1 MREAPDYGLLTAMK
15 TKEIPPMSV
24 ISSLVTRFSAWR
36 AYRATLRQLLQ
47 LGDREL
53 DDIGIRRCEI
63 PAIARR
69 VLDHAPGHVP
79 SHAVP
84 RGRHV
89 AA

>member
-1 MREAPDYGLLTAMK
+1 VVD
-15 TKEIPPMSV
+15 IPIAYHSQPRLQTSIGFGM
-24 ISSLVTRFSAWR
+24 TRFSAWR